1 MRVFLLRLGT
11 RCGFLR
17 YHPCPSDPEAACKK
31 ALLIRIFYPEKTFQS
46 FSIALIYLYIRR
58 IYLNGLK
65 CKPITTIHNPI
76 ALENPTPCLPAPQF
90 KADISC

>member
-1 MRVFLLRLGT
+1 MLPAL
-11 RCGFLR
+11 
-17 YHPCPSDPEAACKK
+17 PSDAEAACKK
-31 ALLIRIFYPEKTFQS
+31 ALLIRIFLAKKTFQP

-76 ALENPTPCLPAPQF
+76 ALENPTPCLPVPQF
-90 KADISC
+90 KADIFC